1 KFRMSQNMFS
11 DINMPSAKTV
21 VSTAAS
27 LAASTM
33 VIRSLARDLI
43 PHELQNYV
51 FFSIR
56 NFLKSFSS
64 EAVLII
70 EEFDGLGGN
79 QIYKAAELY
88 LGTKVSATTQRFK
101 VSMPEKETKI
111 STSMARNQEIVDSFN
126 GVQLKW
132 RKVTRQTKSKRAA
145 YPSFNS
151 TPQTGV
157 RYFELCFHKK
167 HKEMVLNSY
176 FAFVLKAS
184 KDVKE
189 EKKTPKIYT
198 LSSEHHRRFSG
209 GGAWSSINLDH
220 PATFETLAM
229 ETELKNM
236 IIGDLEMFVKRKEFY
251 KRVGKAW
258 KRGYLLYGPPGTGKS
273 SLIAAMANYL
283 KFDIYDL
290 ELTDIH
296 ANSELRR
303 LLIGTANRSILV
315 VEDIDCSL
323 QLDDRQETRVL
334 SNILRSTQ
342 VVTLSGLLNFIDG
355 LWSSCGDERIIIFTT
370 NHKDRL
376 DSALL
381 RPGRMDVHVHMSYC
395 TPCGFKTL
403 AANYL
408 GLNDHS
414 LFPDV
419 EDLLKKTIVT
429 PADVA
434 EQLLKSEDPE
444 IALGGLI
451 EFLHEKKREHEATEA
466 RKLEEEQNGKEP
478 PKKVSPVLI
487 QSNSIQKFRMS
498 QNMFSDIN
506 MPSAKT
512 VVSTAASVA
521 ASAMVIR
528 SLARDL
534 IPHELQHYVFF
545 SIRNFLKSFSSE
557 AVLIIEEFDGL
568 VGNQIYKA
576 AEIYLGTKVSATT
589 QRFKV
594 SMPEKETK
602 ISTSM
607 ARNQE
612 IVDSFNGVQLKWRQ
626 VTRQIESKRASN
638 PSFNSTPQT
647 EVRYFE
653 LCFHK
658 KHKEMVLNSYFAFIL
673 KASKDVKEEKK
684 TLKIYTLSSEHHRRY
699 SGGDA
704 WSSINLDH
712 PATFETLAMET
723 EMKNMIIGDLEM
735 FVKRKEFYGRVGKAW
750 KRGYLLYGP
759 PGTGKSSLIA
769 AMANYLKF
777 DIYDL
782 ELTDI
787 HANSELRR
795 LLIGTANRSIL
806 VVEDIDCSLQLDDR
820 QETRALSNI
829 LRSTQVTLSGL
840 LNFID
845 GLWSSCGDE
854 RIIIFTT
861 NHKDRLDSALL
872 RPGRMDVHIH
882 MSYCT
887 PCGFKTLAANYLGLN
902 DHSLFPDIEDLL
914 KKTMVTPAD
923 VAEQLLKSED
933 PEIALGGL
941 IEFLHEKKREREA
954 TEARKL
960 EEEQNGKEPKR
971 KEQSTSESTVRSL
984 ELRFHRKHKDE
995 VFDDYLTHILKK
1007 WKAANK
1013 MKKKLRMFT
1022 VRLDGYSW
1030 ESVNFDHPATFDTLA
1045 MDLNMKM
1052 EIIDDLDRFVQR
1064 KKLYRRVGKAWKRG
1078 YLLYGPPGT
1087 GKSTL
1092 IAAMANHLGF
1102 DVYDLELTAVRSDS
1116 DLRRLL
1122 IRTANRSIIVVEDID
1137 CSLALDSPR
1146 TAPPRRGRSPPPVK
1160 DMGYLCPRLTGYP
1173 QFAQISSVQFQITLS
1188 GLLNF
1193 NDGLWSSCGDERII
1207 VFTTN
1212 HKDRLDP
1219 ALLRPGRM
1227 DLHIYMSYCSPCVFK
1242 MLAYNYLGI
1251 TEHSLFLEIEDLI
1264 EMMKVTPAE
1273 IGELLLKDDE
1283 PDIALRVLIEFLK
1296 RKKENEE
1303 IRANLGSPQV
1313 ETMAEN
1319 EAKEAWNAIRDHK
1332 PMVPWWQTLL
1342 STLKKS
1348 EPNTSVIVI
1357 TESVA
1362 KFSATTDII
1371 VIRNSL
1377 LSQEGLRIHQ
1387 KLPMAT
1393 KIQIPS
1399 TKAVISA
1406 TASVAATAMLIR
1418 SLAKEFLPQELR
1430 RLLFNKV
1437 YKFFARFNN
1446 QVTLVIKERDGLNRN
1461 QLFEAAE
1468 AHLGTLVDPSTKRF
1482 LAVLPK
1488 GEKKIKFSNER
1499 DEEITDIFNGLQVK
1513 WKMVRKKKERPKSEV
1528 VTLLSLELR
1537 FHKKHKDKVFDEYL
1551 PRILKEW
1558 KAMNKKKKKLKLFT
1572 LRLDGCSWESVNF
1585 DHSAT
1590 FDTLALD
1597 LDMKQ
1602 GIIDDLDRF
1611 VKRKKLYRRV
1621 GKAWKR
1627 GYLLYGPPG
1636 TGKSTLVAAMA
1647 NYLGFDVY
1655 DLELT
1660 AVRSDSDLRRLLI
1673 RTVNRSIIVVEDID
1687 RSLSLEGTDRQ
1698 RVAPPP
1704 PPRANA
1710 PYPVNRDLG
1719 ASFSYSVSLS
1729 FQILNNCLWTRI
1741 SSECAL
1747 TPFHSSIEFQITLS
1761 GLLNFNDGLWS
1772 SCGDERII
1780 VFTTNHKD
1788 RLDPAMLRPGRMDL
1802 HIHMSYCTPTGFRI
1816 LASNYL
1822 EITDHPLFSQIE
1834 ELIEIMKVTPAEVGE
1849 LLLRDDDPEI
1859 AVRALIEF
1867 LLEKKENEEIIADIG
1882 PSKVEILPEAEGEEG
1897 ESGNYET

>member
-1 KFRMSQNMFS
+1 VAQ
-11 DINMPSAKTV
+11 
-21 VSTAAS
+21 
-27 LAASTM
+27 
-33 VIRSLARDLI
+33 
-43 PHELQNYV
+43 E
-51 FFSIR
+51 
-56 NFLKSFSS
+56 SF
-64 EAVLII
+64 I
-70 EEFDGLGGN
+70 
-79 QIYKAAELY
+79 
-88 LGTKVSATTQRFK
+88 
-101 VSMPEKETKI
+101 
-111 STSMARNQEIVDSFN
+111 
-126 GVQLKW
+126 
-132 RKVTRQTKSKRAA
+132 
-145 YPSFNS
+145 
-151 TPQTGV
+151 
-157 RYFELCFHKK
+157 
-167 HKEMVLNSY
+167 
-176 FAFVLKAS
+176 
-184 KDVKE
+184 
-189 EKKTPKIYT
+189 
-198 LSSEHHRRFSG
+198 
-209 GGAWSSINLDH
+209 
-220 PATFETLAM
+220 
-229 ETELKNM
+229 
-236 IIGDLEMFVKRKEFY
+236 
-251 KRVGKAW
+251 
-258 KRGYLLYGPPGTGKS
+258 
-273 SLIAAMANYL
+273 
-283 KFDIYDL
+283 
-290 ELTDIH
+290 
-296 ANSELRR
+296 
-303 LLIGTANRSILV
+303 
-315 VEDIDCSL
+315 
-323 QLDDRQETRVL
+323 
-334 SNILRSTQ
+334 
-342 VVTLSGLLNFIDG
+342 
-355 LWSSCGDERIIIFTT
+355 
-370 NHKDRL
+370 
-376 DSALL
+376 
-381 RPGRMDVHVHMSYC
+381 
-395 TPCGFKTL
+395 
-403 AANYL
+403 
-408 GLNDHS
+408 
-414 LFPDV
+414 
-419 EDLLKKTIVT
+419 
-429 PADVA
+429 
-434 EQLLKSEDPE
+434 
-444 IALGGLI
+444 
-451 EFLHEKKREHEATEA
+451 
-466 RKLEEEQNGKEP
+466 
-478 PKKVSPVLI
+478 PVLT
-487 QSNSIQKFRMS
+487 QPNSIQKFDTQIQFMS
-498 QNMFSDIN
+498 RNMFSDIN

-528 SLARDL
+528 SIARDL

-545 SIRNFLKSFSSE
+545 SIRKFLKSFSSE
-557 AVLIIEEFDGL
+557 AILIIEEFDGL

-626 VTRQIESKRASN
+626 VTRQTESKRAAY

-647 EVRYFE
+647 EVRSFE

-658 KHKEMVLNSYFAFIL
+658 KYKEMVLNSYFAFVL

-684 TLKIYTLSSEHHRRY
+684 TLKIYTLSSEHNRRY

-704 WSSINLDH
+704 WSSVNLDH

-769 AMANYLKF
+769 AIANYLKF

-887 PCGFKTLAANYLGLN
+887 PCGFKTLAANYLGLD

-941 IEFLHEKKREREA
+941 IEFLHEKKREHEA

-960 EEEQNGKEPKR
+960 EEEQNGEEPNGSVLCTSLLRLPLIKRVFLWVKDFIAGELRRLLLDKIYFFFATFTNQVTVVIKKSDGLDPNKLFEAAEAHFCTLTNPSTKKFFAKLSKKEKKINFFVERNEEITDTFNGFQVTWKMLKKR
-971 KEQSTSESTVRSL
+971 KEQFNSESTVRSL

-1045 MDLNMKM
+1045 MDLNMKKD
-1052 EIIDDLDRFVQR
+1052 IIDDLDRFVQR

-1137 CSLALDSPR
+1137 CSLSLDSPR
-1146 TAPPRRGRSPPPVK
+1146 TAPRRRGRSPPPVK
-1160 DMGYLCPRLTGYP
+1160 DIG
-1173 QFAQISSVQFQITLS
+1173 ITLS

-1227 DLHIYMSYCSPCVFK
+1227 DLHIHMSYCSPCVFK
-1242 MLAYNYLGI
+1242 MLASNYLGI
-1251 TEHSLFLEIEDLI
+1251 TEHPLFLEIEELI

-1273 IGELLLKDDE
+1273 IGELLLKDNE
-1283 PDIALRVLIEFLK
+1283 PDIAVRALIEFLK
-1296 RKKENEE
+1296 KKKENEE
-1303 IRANLGSPQV
+1303 IRAN
-1313 ETMAEN
+1313 
-1319 EAKEAWNAIRDHK
+1319 
-1332 PMVPWWQTLL
+1332 
-1342 STLKKS
+1342 
-1348 EPNTSVIVI
+1348 
-1357 TESVA
+1357 
-1362 KFSATTDII
+1362 
-1371 VIRNSL
+1371 
-1377 LSQEGLRIHQ
+1377 
-1387 KLPMAT
+1387 
-1393 KIQIPS
+1393 IPS

-1418 SLAKEFLPQELR
+1418 SLAKEFLPKELR
-1430 RLLFNKV
+1430 RLLFDKI

-1446 QVTLVIKERDGLNRN
+1446 QITLVIKERDGLNGN

-1488 GEKKIKFSNER
+1488 REKKIKFSNER
-1499 DEEITDIFNGLQVK
+1499 DEEITDTFNGFQVK

-1528 VTLLSLELR
+1528 VTVLSLELR
-1537 FHKKHKDKVFDEYL
+1537 FHKKHQDKVFDEYL
-1551 PRILKEW
+1551 ARILKEW

-1698 RVAPPP
+1698 RTAP
-1704 PPRANA
+1704 PPRAKA
-1710 PYPVNRDLG
+1710 PYPVNQDLG
-1719 ASFSYSVSLS
+1719 
-1729 FQILNNCLWTRI
+1729 
-1741 SSECAL
+1741 
-1747 TPFHSSIEFQITLS
+1747 ITLS

-1822 EITDHPLFSQIE
+1822 EITEHPLFSQIE

-1897 ESGNYET
+1897 GSGNCET